1 MNAVFVFVGGG
12 IGSLVR
18 YGISFLIGTFT
29 ASNFPIATL
38 ISNLV
43 ASIILALFTVQMS
56 TKMEEYSWVHP
67 LVLIGFCGG
76 FSTFSTFSIETVGL
90 IHSGHYVYAMLNVVV
105 SVAVGIGLVYYIL
118 HSSR

>member
-1 MNAVFVFVGGG
+1 MPSTIAA
-12 IGSLVR
+12 
-18 YGISFLIGTFT
+18 LI
-29 ASNFPIATL
+29 
-38 ISNLV
+38 
-43 ASIILALFTVQMS
+43 
-56 TKMEEYSWVHP
+56 KMEEYSWVHP

-90 IHSGHYVYAMLNVVV
+90 IHYGHYVYAMLNVVV

>member
-12 IGSLVR
+12 LGSLIR
-18 YGISFLIGTFT
+18 YGISLLIGALTT
-29 ASNFPIATL
+29 SNFPIATL

-43 ASIILALFTVQMS
+43 ASLILAFITVQMS
-56 TKMEEYSWVHP
+56 TKTEVYSWVHP

-90 IHSGHYVYAMLNVVV
+90 IQSGHVVYAMLNVVV
-105 SVAVGIGLVYYIL
+105 SVAVGIGLVYFIL
-118 HSSR
+118 QSSK

>member
-18 YGISFLIGTFT
+18 YGISLLIGTFT
-29 ASNFPIATL
+29 TTNFPIATL
-38 ISNLV
+38 ISNVV
-43 ASIILALFTVQMS
+43 ASLILALVTMQMS
-56 TKMEEYSWVHP
+56 TKIDGYTWIQP

-76 FSTFSTFSIETVGL
+76 FSTFSTFSMETVGL
-90 IHSGHYVYAMLNVVV
+90 IQSGHHVYAMLNVVV